1 MSAYHEIYLRPL
13 IGSADPVG
21 DLETLLGVNFDRTPV
36 NNFFAHATIGREA
49 VEVDDDM
56 TLEDDLGVPFASH
69 PWQIT
74 VRNFDRDAVAELTT
88 AQRIFSALRDSGNY
102 SLFLTVD
109 GQKLIE
115 TAVRA

>member
-21 DLETLLGVNFDRTPV
+21 DLETLLGVDFDRTPV
-36 NNFFAHATIGREA
+36 NNFVAHATVGREA
-49 VEVDDDM
+49 VEVDDNM
-56 TLEDDLGVPFASH
+56 TLEDDLGMPFASH

-74 VRNFDRDAVAELTT
+74 VRNFDRDEAAELAT
-88 AQRIFSALRDSGNY
+88 AKRIFLALRDTGRY
-102 SLFLTVD
+102 SLFLTLD
-109 GQKLIE
+109 GQELIG